1 MSINQI
7 SIVLIASSETRIGLL
22 RTLLLLTQFKEFVKF
37 LAAALGYSHHART
50 YILQYAAIS
59 LQFVIEFESF
69 LRQPLFRHDGIG

>member
-7 SIVLIASSETRIGLL
+7 SIVLIALSENRIGLL
-22 RTLLLLTQFKEFVKF
+22 RTFLLLTQFEEFVKF
-37 LAAALGYSHHART
+37 LAAALGYCHHTRT
-50 YILQYAAIS
+50 YILLYAAIS